1 MWAERK
7 VIQHNTNPTAT
18 GTKVSTRITHSIS
31 TTANATPNQHTQII
45 QQTHGV
51 QTHARPA
58 QTRGSI
64 SNPKHL
70 NQNQQATI
78 QTQQTT
84 QQTTKHH
91 RH

>member
-7 VIQHNTNPTAT
+7 VIQHNTNQTVT
-18 GTKVSTRITHSIS
+18 GTKDSTRITHSIS

-51 QTHARPA
+51 QTHPRPA
-58 QTRGSI
+58 QTTTRIPSV
-64 SNPKHL
+64 KHL
-70 NQNQQATI
+70 NQNQQATF

-84 QQTTKHH
+84 QQTNQHH

>member
-1 MWAERK
+1 MDWHIWAERK
-7 VIQHNTNPTAT
+7 VIQHNTNQTVT

-51 QTHARPA
+51 QTHTCAA
-58 QTRGSI
+58 QTRTCI
-64 SNPKHL
+64 SSVKHL
-70 NQNQQATI
+70 NQNQQATF
-78 QTQQTT
+78 QTQQTIEY
-84 QQTTKHH
+84 H